1 MIGLESCMF
10 NDEHIIH
17 HLEHNHIIVQQE
29 KKIILNKSS
38 PITDE
43 NTIMDI
49 PIKILKG
56 YGLGFSSS
64 QVKTILSTQYLI
76 NLSKLDNETLW
87 KVCENYN
94 VTYPKIKEVPG
105 GYPDLNLSCKRSYM
119 IDELIERFKKT
130 WNNLDSCLAPKLR
143 QLYSKYNTKII
154 QHIIIY
160 PNNCQEHKF
169 AIVYY
174 NMCNLTHFIGEDD

>member
-1 MIGLESCMF
+1 MLGLESCMF
-10 NDEHIIH
+10 NDEPIVHPNH
-17 HLEHNHIIVQQE
+17 EHIVQPD
-29 KKIILNKSS
+29 KKIILNKSI
-38 PITDE
+38 PVTNE

-94 VTYPKIKEVPG
+94 VTYPKIKEESGSSHPS
-105 GYPDLNLSCKRSYM
+105 LNLSYKRSYM
-119 IDELIERFKKT
+119 IDELIERFKKV
-130 WNNLDSCLAPKLR
+130 WKNLDSCLAPKLC

-154 QHIIIY
+154 QHILIY
-160 PNNCQEHKF
+160 PHYSEDYKF